1 MIANIIFLLIA
12 IFAVLKIA
20 AVLDKHFEQKQ
31 QSEINKR
38 FFKHR
43 KF

>member
-1 MIANIIFLLIA
+1 MIANIISLAIA

-20 AVLDKHFEQKQ
+20 AVLDAHFHRKQ